1 MADAFPLPPLEPT
14 RDLQAT
20 LPDLIEVLLNKGVI
34 LHLDL
39 IISVADIP
47 LIGVSLKAAIAG
59 IETMLEYGM
68 MRQWDEETRAW
79 VQRSISRSV
88 PFLEDE
94 ELIARMAGGVEHSA
108 LYTAWRPGTVYLT
121 NRRLFVFRREPRE
134 MLWESRLEAI
144 LVVEPDP
151 ERSVGGEERLR
162 LRIHLSDGSTTRVSA
177 AEPDR
182 LAALVRR
189 EVEEAGGHAL
199 AAIPRPGPA
208 PARLREGQVWYHE
221 PRAGGAVWRGGV
233 AHLDA
238 DTGLSWKSPLDVRAA
253 VRLRPEEIRG
263 LRFESG
269 RSPGGSA
276 ILALEAQGG
285 VARFAAD
292 DIESWADALVGL
304 MEERTGPGH
313 RLHAGTE
320 AGEER

>member
-14 RDLQAT
+14 RDPRAT
-20 LPDLIEVLLNKGVI
+20 LPDLIEVLLNRGVI

-94 ELIARMAGGVEHSA
+94 ELIARMAGGVEHRA

-121 NRRLFVFRREPRE
+121 NRRLFVFRREPGE

-144 LVVEPDP
+144 QAVEPDP

-162 LRIHLSDGSTTRVSA
+162 LRIHLSDGSATRLSA
-177 AEPDR
+177 AEPER

-189 EVEEAGGHAL
+189 EVEQAGGRVR
-199 AAIPRPGPA
+199 AAVPQPGPT
-208 PARLREGQVWYHE
+208 PGRLREGQVWYHE

-233 AHLDA
+233 AWLDA
-238 DTGLSWKSPLDVRAA
+238 AEGLSWKSPLDVRAA
-253 VRLRPEEIRG
+253 VRLRPGQIRG

-269 RSPGGSA
+269 RSPAGSA
-276 ILALEAQGG
+276 ILALEGPGG
-285 VARFAAD
+285 VARFAAEG
-292 DIESWADALVGL
+292 IGSWADALVGM
-304 MEERTGPGH
+304 MEQRIAPGP
-313 RLHAGTE
+313 RRHAGPD
-320 AGEER
+320 AAEEG